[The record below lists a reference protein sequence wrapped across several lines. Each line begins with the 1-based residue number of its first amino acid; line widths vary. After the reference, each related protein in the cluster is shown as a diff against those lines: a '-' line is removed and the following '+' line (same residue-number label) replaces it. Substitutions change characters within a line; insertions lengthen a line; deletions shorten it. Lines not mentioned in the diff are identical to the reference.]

1 MLDYK
6 PDSQEVSKRAKSL
19 PPSREFTLPQITDTD
34 HWHITK
40 STFHLLD
47 LQDHYVT
54 MSSYELSGL
63 SGPSG
68 PPTVLHYVPQAKI
81 HPSNIATGDNI
92 IPWTDKSS
100 TAVTGSTTKKRHEKA
115 SKKRSK
121 HRSKSHKKEPKDRMG
136 AYILQLIGLI
146 CLIVAAVKCFEPLT
160 GVGFSLIL
168 IGYNKGLKKTSVA
181 ELLRETKRRSK
192 EGGRLKNEDRKRRRL
207 ALEAGPDEEGG

>member
-1 MLDYK
+1 
-6 PDSQEVSKRAKSL
+6 
-19 PPSREFTLPQITDTD
+19 
-34 HWHITK
+34 
-40 STFHLLD
+40 
-47 LQDHYVT
+47 

-181 ELLRETKRRSK
+181 GKSYRSVCVIPAERSAELLRETKRRSK